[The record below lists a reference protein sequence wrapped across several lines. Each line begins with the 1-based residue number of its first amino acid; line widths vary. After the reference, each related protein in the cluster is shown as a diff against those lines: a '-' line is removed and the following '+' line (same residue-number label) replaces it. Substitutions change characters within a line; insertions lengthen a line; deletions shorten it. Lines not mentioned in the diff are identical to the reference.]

1 MGQADLVLQLKLN
14 NVNKA
19 TDISV
24 TSFARNCR
32 SILEIDLHSCSR
44 ISSESVTALLANLS
58 HLRELR
64 LAHCGEISDSAF
76 LNLPPRLVFDSL
88 RILDLTGCEHVQ
100 DDAIARIIPA
110 APRLRNLVL
119 AKCKNITDRAVTAIC
134 KLTKNLHYIHLGH
147 CVNLSDAAII
157 ALVKACNR
165 IRYIDLACCYRLT
178 DASVQHLAQLPKL
191 RRIGLVKCQ
200 QLTDRSIL
208 ALARGPIIQHVD
220 GKITAVPISCSLE
233 RVHLSY
239 CVNLTLQVIM
249 LFPPLVFLD
258 MVADDLVGY
267 TRTFASLSSIDPS
280 LTYWSTSL
288 PPGRTHP
295 ILSRC
300 TAGVHSPATRC
311 LLRIFWGR
319 CHALTGLPE

>member
-1 MGQADLVLQLKLN
+1 MNLSSPCPSIAGSLSAYVEHIIRCRISANLGFQLKLN

-44 ISSESVTALLANLS
+44 ITSESVTALLANLS

-88 RILDLTGCEHVQ
+88 RILDLTGCEHVR

-134 KLTKNLHYIHLGH
+134 RLTKNLHYIHLGH

-157 ALVKACNR
+157 SLVKACNR

-208 ALARGPIIQHVD
+208 ALARGPIIPHVNV
-220 GKITAVPISCSLE
+220 KITVPIICSLE

-239 CVNLTLQVIM
+239 CVNLTLQVRLPFCSFAFLSLM
-249 LFPPLVFLD
+249 TDHLVR
-258 MVADDLVGY
+258 VY
-267 TRTFASLSSIDPS
+267 TRF
-280 LTYWSTSL
+280 
-288 PPGRTHP
+288 
-295 ILSRC
+295 C
-300 TAGVHSPATRC
+300 ATVR
-311 LLRIFWGR
+311 G
-319 CHALTGLPE
+319 